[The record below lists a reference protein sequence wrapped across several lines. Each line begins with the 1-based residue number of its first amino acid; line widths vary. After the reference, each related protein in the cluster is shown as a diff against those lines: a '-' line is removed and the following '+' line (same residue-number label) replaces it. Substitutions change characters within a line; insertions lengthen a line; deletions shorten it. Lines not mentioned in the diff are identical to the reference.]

1 MASAE
6 SRCFICNNYDNN
18 NNINN
23 NFGWSL
29 LMVCF
34 FRNTFHLKGY
44 LVCNIQKMWL
54 KIALV
59 NIGHGSVLCFDASKK
74 VQSFLELY

>member
-1 MASAE
+1 
-6 SRCFICNNYDNN
+6 
-18 NNINN
+18 
-23 NFGWSL
+23 
-29 LMVCF
+29 MVCF

-44 LVCNIQKMWL
+44 LVYNIQKMWL

>member
-1 MASAE
+1 
-6 SRCFICNNYDNN
+6 
-18 NNINN
+18 
-23 NFGWSL
+23 
-29 LMVCF
+29 MVCF

-74 VQSFLELY
+74 VQSFLELIEGQIVIMSNTMRWLTKGIYVPYYPL

>member
-1 MASAE
+1 
-6 SRCFICNNYDNN
+6 
-18 NNINN
+18 
-23 NFGWSL
+23 
-29 LMVCF
+29 MVCF

-59 NIGHGSVLCFDASKK
+59 NIGHGSVLCFDASKNFIDGQIVIMSNTMRLLRK
-74 VQSFLELY
+74 GIYVPYYPL